1 MIGPFVNSAAVIVG
15 GVSGAVLGERV
26 SKNLR
31 HKMPMIFGCAS
42 MGLGIAMVVK
52 VKFLPVAILA
62 LLLGSIIGEL
72 IHLEAGIG
80 KVAGVVRRMIDK
92 VITPPKND
100 LSQEEYMEKFI
111 AIMVLF
117 CASGTGIFGAMK
129 EGMTGD
135 ASLLIVK
142 AFLDLFTAGIFAIA
156 LGFPVVTLAIP
167 QFIIQAG
174 LFFGAATIIPL
185 TSPAMI
191 ADFSAVGGLIMFAT
205 GFQICGI
212 VSFPIANMLPS
223 LLIAMPISALWV
235 QFFVN

>member
-1 MIGPFVNSAAVIVG
+1 MIGPFVNGAAVIVG
-15 GVSGAVLGERV
+15 GLRGAILGERV
-26 SKNLR
+26 SKDLR

-52 VKFLPVAILA
+52 VKFLPVAVLA
-62 LLLGSIIGEL
+62 LVLGSILGEL
-72 IHLEAGIG
+72 LHLEAGIE
-80 KVAGVVRRMIDK
+80 KAAGVVRRMIDK
-92 VITPPKND
+92 RVTPPKNG
-100 LSQEEYMEKFI
+100 LSQEEYMEKFV
-111 AIMVLF
+111 AILVLF
-117 CASGTGIFGAMK
+117 CASGTGVFGAMQ

-156 LGFPVVTLAIP
+156 LGFPVATLAVP
-167 QFIIQAG
+167 QFIIQTG
-174 LFFGAATIIPL
+174 LFLGAATIMPL

-223 LLIAMPISALWV
+223 LLIAMPISALWL
-235 QFFVN
+235 QYFVH

>member
-1 MIGPFVNSAAVIVG
+1 MIGPIVNGAAVIVG
-15 GVSGAVLGERV
+15 GLSGAVLGERV
-26 SKNLR
+26 SKDLR
-31 HKMPMIFGCAS
+31 HRMPMIFGCAS

-52 VKFLPVAILA
+52 VKFLPVAVLA
-62 LLLGSIIGEL
+62 LLLGSILGEL
-72 IHLEAGIG
+72 LHLEAGIE
-80 KVAGVVRRMIDK
+80 KVAGVVRQMIDSM
-92 VITPPKND
+92 VTPPKNG

-111 AIMVLF
+111 AILVLF
-117 CASGTGIFGAMK
+117 CASGTGVFGAMQ

-135 ASLLIVK
+135 PSLLIVK

-156 LGFPVVTLAIP
+156 LGFPVATLAIP
-167 QFIIQAG
+167 QFIIQTG
-174 LFFGAATIIPL
+174 LFLGAATIFPL
-185 TSPAMI
+185 TTPSMI

-235 QFFVN
+235 QYFVH

>member
-1 MIGPFVNSAAVIVG
+1 MIGPFVNGAAVIVG
-15 GVSGAVLGERV
+15 GLSGAILGERV
-26 SKNLR
+26 SKDLR

-52 VKFLPVAILA
+52 VKFLPVAVLA
-62 LLLGSIIGEL
+62 LVLGSILGEL
-72 IHLEAGIG
+72 LHLEAGIE
-80 KVAGVVRRMIDK
+80 KAAGVVRRMIDK
-92 VITPPKND
+92 RVTPPKNG
-100 LSQEEYMEKFI
+100 LSQEEYMEKFV
-111 AIMVLF
+111 AILVLF
-117 CASGTGIFGAMK
+117 CASGTGVFGAMQ

-156 LGFPVVTLAIP
+156 LGFPVATLAVP
-167 QFIIQAG
+167 QFIIQTG
-174 LFFGAATIIPL
+174 LFLGAATIMPL

-223 LLIAMPISALWV
+223 LLIAMPISALWL
-235 QFFVN
+235 QYFVH

>member
-1 MIGPFVNSAAVIVG
+1 MIGPFVNGAAVIVG
-15 GVSGAVLGERV
+15 GLSGAVLGERV
-26 SKNLR
+26 SKDLR
-31 HKMPMIFGCAS
+31 HRMPMIFGCAS

-62 LLLGSIIGEL
+62 LLLGYILGEL
-72 IHLEAGIG
+72 LHLETGIE
-80 KVAGVVRRMIDK
+80 KVAGVVRRMIDSM
-92 VITPPKND
+92 VTPPQNG
-100 LSQEEYMEKFI
+100 LSPEEYMEKFI
-111 AIMVLF
+111 AILVLF
-117 CASGTGIFGAMK
+117 CASGTGVFGSMQ

-135 ASLLIVK
+135 PSLLIVK

-167 QFIIQAG
+167 QFIIQTG
-174 LFFGAATIIPL
+174 LFLGAATIMPL
-185 TSPAMI
+185 TNPAMI

-223 LLIAMPISALWV
+223 LLIAMPISALWM
-235 QFFVN
+235 QYFVH

>member
-1 MIGPFVNSAAVIVG
+1 MIGPFVNGAAIIVG

-52 VKFLPVAILA
+52 VTFLPVAILS
-62 LLLGSIIGEL
+62 LLLGSIMGEL
-72 IHLEAGIG
+72 IHLEAGIE
-80 KVAGVVRRMIDK
+80 KVAGIVPRMMDK
-92 VITPPKND
+92 VVTPPKNG

-111 AIMVLF
+111 AILVLF
-117 CASGTGIFGAMK
+117 CASGTGVFGAIK

-156 LGFPVVTLAIP
+156 LGFPVATLAIP
-167 QFIIQAG
+167 QFIIQTG
-174 LFFGAATIIPL
+174 LFLGAATIIPL

-235 QFFVN
+235 QYFVH

>member
-1 MIGPFVNSAAVIVG
+1 MIGPFVNGAAIIVG
-15 GVSGAVLGERV
+15 GLSGAVLGERV

-31 HKMPMIFGCAS
+31 HRMPMIFGCAS

-62 LLLGSIIGEL
+62 LLLGSILGEV
-72 IHLEAGIG
+72 IHLEAGIE
-80 KVAGVVRRMIDK
+80 KVAGIIRRMIDRR
-92 VITPPKND
+92 ITPPANG
-100 LSQEEYMEKFI
+100 LSPEEYMEKFV
-111 AIMVLF
+111 AILVLF
-117 CASGTGIFGAMK
+117 CASGTGIFGSMK

-142 AFLDLFTAGIFAIA
+142 AFLDLFTAGIFAVA

-167 QFIIQAG
+167 QFIIQTC
-174 LFFGAATIIPL
+174 LFFGAATIVPL
-185 TSPAMI
+185 TTPAMI

-212 VSFPIANMLPS
+212 VSFPIANMLPA
-223 LLIAMPISALWV
+223 LLVAMPISALWV
-235 QFFVN
+235 QYFVN